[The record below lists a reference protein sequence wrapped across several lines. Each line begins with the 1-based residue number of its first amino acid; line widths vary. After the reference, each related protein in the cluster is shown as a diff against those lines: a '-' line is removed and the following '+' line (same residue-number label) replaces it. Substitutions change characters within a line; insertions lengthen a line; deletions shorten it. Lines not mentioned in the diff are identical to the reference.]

1 MTKEEMKGIH
11 SHTLR
16 NRKEIEASDNCVCI
30 SCRETFN
37 ASEVEDYI
45 DEGETALCPKCGID
59 AVIGDCTGISMD
71 KETLNELN
79 KEFF

>member
-16 NRKEIEASDNCVCI
+16 NRKEIEASDNCACI
-30 SCRETFN
+30 SCCEIFN
-37 ASEVEDYI
+37 PSEVEEYI

-59 AVIGDCTGISMD
+59 AVIGDFTGISLD
-71 KETLNELN
+71 PTTLNELH

>member
-16 NRKEIEASDNCVCI
+16 NRKEIEASDNCACI
-30 SCRETFN
+30 SCMGAFP
-37 ASEVEDYI
+37 ASEVEAYI
-45 DEGETALCPKCGID
+45 DDGETALCPLCGID

-71 KETLNELN
+71 PTTLNKLN